1 MIPKDLIKEGDHI
14 VLKRDDNFWVM
25 QVRVTRFVYIDKH
38 KFTLDGVIGEPYGS
52 KFQLKNESICRI
64 DSSTASKLD
73 IPDCGKGIDNRHIVG
88 KDSNQQLSHEEILA
102 MKKDGLTGD
111 SIVGR
116 LIENSS
122 TFSLK
127 TEYAQDKYIAK
138 KKRKHM
144 PVFIILRPSSRLLIE
159 MYFAKSPGKICH
171 LRPDSLAQI
180 LTHANVRAHSNV
192 AVVDTCLGLVLGAVM
207 ERLGGFGNVIHIYH
221 GQTPMRPVVDYYDFD
236 RNHMNTLHSFPMEKL
251 NLLKKTGNILIDY
264 DKNNTGGVADDS
276 SCKKMAKMG
285 VDTSTKEGTETTA
298 GSNTTTTANK
308 ESSCESSKC
317 LETSEK
323 TNDGGIT
330 SPVIGDGC
338 KNDSETLPT
347 KTSEPIV
354 NVDENME
361 TDTEVVVSTT
371 DNQPNNQERSK
382 DKSKEQVNGAKP
394 EKKRFRGTFEDR
406 EAKREIE
413 LKKLAAAQEMLTTKK
428 LDCIIVA
435 SKFYP
440 TSLVLNLIRYLAPSR
455 QLVVYSQYK
464 EPLMECYAQL
474 REVGGLV
481 NFRVMES
488 WCREFQVLNMRTH
501 PLVNMSGTGGYIL
514 VATSVTKS

>member
-14 VLKRDDNFWVM
+14 MLKRDDNFWVM
-25 QVRVTRFVYIDKH
+25 QVRLNRFVYVDKH
-38 KFTLDGVIGEPYGS
+38 KFKLDGVIGEPYGS
-52 KFQLKNESICRI
+52 KFQLKNEAIFRI
-64 DSSTASKLD
+64 DSSTATKLD
-73 IPDCGKGIDNRHIVG
+73 IPDCGKGMDNRHIVG

-122 TFSLK
+122 TFFLK

-144 PVFIILRPSSRLLIE
+144 PLFIILRPTSRLLIE
-159 MYFAKSPGKICH
+159 MYFAKSPAKICH
-171 LRPDSLAQI
+171 LRPDTLAQI

-236 RNHMNTLHSFPMEKL
+236 RNHMDTLHSFPMEKL
-251 NLLKKTGNILIDY
+251 NLFKRTGNILTEY
-264 DKNNTGGVADDS
+264 EKNNAEGASESKVLKISVDKTKKEETGTAVNVDD
-276 SCKKMAKMG
+276 G
-285 VDTSTKEGTETTA
+285 NTKTT
-298 GSNTTTTANK
+298 NK
-308 ESSCESSKC
+308 ESLSENSKC
-317 LETSEK
+317 LDTSEK
-323 TNDGGIT
+323 TVFGDNSKDDKET
-330 SPVIGDGC
+330 SPVM
-338 KNDSETLPT
+338 
-347 KTSEPIV
+347 TSEST
-354 NVDENME
+354 DQKME
-361 TDTEVVVSTT
+361 TDTQVPTVD
-371 DNQPNNQERSK
+371 DNQPIQETSDDRCN
-382 DKSKEQVNGAKP
+382 EQQLNGAKP

-413 LKKLAAAQEMLTTKK
+413 LKKLAAAQEILTNKK
-428 LDCIIVA
+428 LDCIIIA

-440 TSLVLNLIRYLAPSR
+440 TSLVLNLIRYLGPSR

-464 EPLMECYAQL
+464 EPLIECYAQL
-474 REVGGLV
+474 REVGVLV

-488 WCREFQVLNMRTH
+488 WYREFQVLNMRTH

-514 VATSVTKS
+514 IATSITKS